1 MLYCSVCVLYCT
13 VLQVP
18 HQAGDGDKVI
28 EAAVFLDHVGY
39 SRLVQVSIVDSALQC
54 SGHLNIEAG
63 LVFRFTLTR
72 T

>member
-1 MLYCSVCVLYCT
+1 MFCTVLYCT

-39 SRLVQVSIVDSALQC
+39 SRLAQVSQLALV

-63 LVFRFTLTR
+63 LVFRFTLMR

>member
-39 SRLVQVSIVDSALQC
+39 SRLAQVSQLALV
-54 SGHLNIEAG
+54 SGYLNIDDWSG
-63 LVFRFTLTR
+63 LVFRFTLMR

>member
-39 SRLVQVSIVDSALQC
+39 SRLAQVSQLALV
-54 SGHLNIEAG
+54 SGYLNIDDWSG

>member
-1 MLYCSVCVLYCT
+1 MLYCSVCSVLYCT

-39 SRLVQVSIVDSALQC
+39 SRLAQVSQLALV

-63 LVFRFTLTR
+63 LVFRFTLMR